1 VLSSTVRWRSA
12 ASIALQIALLAL
24 IAFALMLRAPQVSG
38 PSMEPRVDSGE
49 YVLIN
54 TLAYRFGAPRRGEI
68 IAFKHEENG
77 PLVFLKRVI
86 GIPGDHISIVR
97 GYVSRNGR
105 VLDERYVRYRDGRSV
120 PEAVVPAG
128 AYYVLGDN
136 RANSEDS
143 RAWGFVRAHDI
154 VGRALWGIWP
164 FDRLGAL

>member
-1 VLSSTVRWRSA
+1 MRWRSA
-12 ASIALQIALLAL
+12 ASIALQVALLGL

-54 TLAYRFGAPRRGEI
+54 TLAYRLGAPGRGEI
-68 IAFKHEENG
+68 IAFRHEANR
-77 PLVFLKRVI
+77 LVYLKRVI
-86 GIPGDHISIVR
+86 GLPGDRISIER
-97 GYVSRNGR
+97 GYVSLNGR
-105 VLDERYVRYRDGRSV
+105 VLEEKYVRYRDARSAR
-120 PEAVVPAG
+120 PAVVPPG

-143 RAWGFVRAHDI
+143 RAWGFVPAGDI

-164 FDRLGAL
+164 LDHVGAL